1 MKYSERSA
9 PLSFRTQRSEVRNL
23 KSITARPDSQCRASI
38 VTKSEN
44 SGRIYVG
51 IASLDSSTPLYS
63 AQNDRAGGALSSME
77 SGATV
82 NTPVSPSRPRWRIPS
97 LLRFD
102 RQEHMYHT
110 KYKRS
115 PTAKSSQN
123 EEMEQNGTKWNKNKE
138 KSLWA
143 GPHPC
148 PSCIPS
154 ITRLTPPNFTIT
166 RMQQNATPCNKFT
179 KNTRTSPTNLTPSPG
194 SATVVAR
201 VPPGPPG
208 SVICSLTS
216 TRHRCRSR
224 PCYNR
229 T

>member
-1 MKYSERSA
+1 
-9 PLSFRTQRSEVRNL
+9 
-23 KSITARPDSQCRASI
+23 
-38 VTKSEN
+38 
-44 SGRIYVG
+44 
-51 IASLDSSTPLYS
+51 
-63 AQNDRAGGALSSME
+63 ME

-82 NTPVSPSRPRWRIPS
+82 NTPVSPPRPRWRIPS

-110 KYKRS
+110 KHRRS

-143 GPHPC
+143 GAHSS
-148 PSCIPS
+148 PSGAPAVTRPATKLYNNERKCNKMQHHATNLRKILAPP
-154 ITRLTPPNFTIT
+154 RLTS
-166 RMQQNATPCNKFT
+166 
-179 KNTRTSPTNLTPSPG
+179 SPTLDC
-194 SATVVAR
+194 ATVVAR

-208 SVICSLTS
+208 SAICSMISTS
-216 TRHRCRSR
+216 ERRQSR

-229 T
+229 TYNH